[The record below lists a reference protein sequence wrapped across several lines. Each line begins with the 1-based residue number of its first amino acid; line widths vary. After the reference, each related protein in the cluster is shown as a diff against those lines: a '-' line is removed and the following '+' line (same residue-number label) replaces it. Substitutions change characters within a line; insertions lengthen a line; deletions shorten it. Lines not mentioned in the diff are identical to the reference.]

1 VSFGTLALICLCG
14 LAGPLLSAAGRG
26 GIPVVIGEILAGV
39 IIGRTGFDA
48 FDTTNTTL
56 SFLSNIG
63 FAMLMLSAGMNVPL
77 RDRQIHASLRT
88 GGAMAAIV
96 AVLAVAGGVLVSG
109 IGGAGHPAIY
119 AVLLASGSAAVVL
132 PIVQERGLAGPAVLS
147 VMAQVT
153 VADVAATL
161 ALPIV
166 LEPHRAGR
174 AFLGAV
180 LVTACVLAVFAVA
193 HRLQG
198 RPEVHEFRHMGKR
211 RHWAIDLRLALI
223 VLFALAW
230 IAQRSGTSL
239 LVAGFAAGL
248 MVAAIGGPK
257 RLSTEVLGIAGGF
270 FVPLFFVVLG
280 ARLDLSGLVNDPATF
295 GLAGALVALNVAIH
309 SVAALLTRQS
319 PAGGLLATAQLGIPS
334 AVIALGLPA
343 HVITQ
348 NQAGA
353 ILAAAVLSLP
363 VCAVGAAWIRATR
376 TAPGQAPGALPPA
389 HGDPPADPAGGQ

>member
-14 LAGPLLSAAGRG
+14 LAGPLLSAVGRG

-63 FAMLMLSAGMNVPL
+63 FAMLMLNAGMNVPL
-77 RDRQIHASLRT
+77 RDRGIHASLRT
-88 GGAMAAIV
+88 GGSMAAIV
-96 AVLAVAGGVLVSG
+96 GVLAVAGGLLASK
-109 IGGAGHPAIY
+109 IGGAGHPALY

-132 PIVQERGLAGPAVLS
+132 PIVQERGLDGPAVLS

-166 LEPHRAGR
+166 LQPQRAGR
-174 AFLGAV
+174 AALGAV
-180 LVTACVLAVFAVA
+180 TVTACVLAVFAVA
-193 HRLQG
+193 ARLRG
-198 RPEVHEFRHMGKR
+198 LPEVRDLRHMGKR
-211 RHWAIDLRLALI
+211 RHWALDLRLALV

-230 IAQRSGTSL
+230 IAQRAGTSL

-270 FVPLFFVVLG
+270 FIPLFFVVLG
-280 ARLDLSGLVNDPATF
+280 ARLDLSGLVNDPTTL
-295 GLAGALVALNVAIH
+295 GLAGVLFAVNVAIH
-309 SVAALLTRQS
+309 SLAALLTRQS
-319 PAGGLLATAQLGIPS
+319 PSGGLLASAQLGVPS
-334 AVIALGLPA
+334 AIIALGLPA

-353 ILAAAVLSLP
+353 ILGAALLSLP
-363 VCAVGAAWIRATR
+363 VCAAGAAWIGGARTSRA
-376 TAPGQAPGALPPA
+376 QAPGT
-389 HGDPPADPAGGQ
+389 